1 MSEFPSQAEL
11 YSLHKTETF
20 SISEAEGRIL
30 EIEVAVSVAYD
41 PNFKNRERKIKE
53 LILELVQ
60 NGYAYLAAITNG
72 QYRPP
77 KTYSVEI
84 SPRRK
89 HGNDGS
95 FMKVSASQLIEF
107 FIEEEGA
114 TERAPKLKELHQS
127 LIIHELVHNARTEE
141 DLSMAAEIIYLL
153 EKGQQWRIEN
163 IKRLYEEGKLT
174 KPYLDGLETI
184 AKWFG
189 STSIPKMFSSLD
201 ESKIAVLKEKLKTG
215 LKEEYKKFE
224 DEIREAENN

>member
-1 MSEFPSQAEL
+1 MSEFPPQTEPH
-11 YSLHKTETF
+11 SLPKTETF

-30 EIEVAVSVAYD
+30 EIEVAGSVAQD

-53 LILELVQ
+53 LVLELVQ
-60 NGYAYLAAITNG
+60 NGYAYLASITNG

-95 FMKVSASQLIEF
+95 FMKVSAPQLVEF
-107 FIEEEGA
+107 FMEQETA
-114 TERAPKLKELHQS
+114 TERVPKLKEVHQS
-127 LIIHELVHNARTEE
+127 LIVHELVHNARAEE

-184 AKWFG
+184 AKWIG
-189 STSIPKMFSSLD
+189 CASIPEMFSSLD
-201 ESKIAVLKEKLKTG
+201 ESKLPVLKEKLQTG
-215 LKEEYKKFE
+215 LKDEYKKLE
-224 DEIREAENN
+224 D